1 MDKINLDDPPTKS
14 TSYTHSLNSP
24 QLTPGTPKETH
35 FNHEYII
42 SSLREVN
49 DTYRNLNNDL
59 NRTVL
64 QLQSQ
69 IVAAEKEKRIQ
80 SLELHKANITME
92 IFKKEKD
99 SLKEKVETLTNEIKS
114 VKNRNDFLTKEVEK
128 LQDHIE
134 QLISANATDD
144 NSLDDFDHTIKIF
157 HYLKNTPCL
166 KFF

>member
-1 MDKINLDDPPTKS
+1 MDKINLDDPSMES

-35 FNHEYII
+35 FNHEYTI

-49 DTYRNLNNDL
+49 DTYRNLNSDL

-80 SLELHKANITME
+80 SLELHKTNLTTE
-92 IFKKEKD
+92 IFKREKD
-99 SLKEKVETLTNEIKS
+99 LLKEKVETLTNEIKS
-114 VKNRNDFLTKEVEK
+114 VND
-128 LQDHIE
+128 
-134 QLISANATDD
+134 
-144 NSLDDFDHTIKIF
+144 
-157 HYLKNTPCL
+157 
-166 KFF
+166 